1 MNRIVV
7 KNFATLTKYPKL
19 LLHNQIRG
27 YQCDG
32 RVYGFNALAWKNKRE
47 ASKGLALIIFRFLAL
62 ANMANICLH
71 VQ

>member
-7 KNFATLTKYPKL
+7 KDFTTLTKYPKL

-32 RVYGFNALAWKNKRE
+32 RVYGFNALAWKKKRE
-47 ASKGLALIIFRFLAL
+47 TSKGLAFCIDTLNF
-62 ANMANICLH
+62 
-71 VQ
+71 